1 MAKCLYCGEPLKTFS
16 MEFID
21 EIHSECNEKYQKEV
35 NEAREEVNEAREE
48 VNEAREEVKEDRD
61 TQVKDALLYSN
72 SQSNSKYSLN
82 AYLADTTIT
91 FFNIF
96 FFIFVALLIYIS
108 YKIGQWFGGGFGFD
122 VFLIGLLI
130 AIFNS
135 GLFAIFAEIYRH
147 LKEINNKTNHPDKD

>member
-21 EIHSECNEKYQKEV
+21 EIHPECNEKYQK
-35 NEAREEVNEAREE
+35 EVNEAREE

-108 YKIGQWFGGGFGFD
+108 YKIGQWLGGGFGFD
-122 VFLIGLLI
+122 VADTFV
-130 AIFNS
+130 ANRHSCQSSEHS
-135 GLFAIFAEIYRH
+135 GAFCRSELTHVCRA
-147 LKEINNKTNHPDKD
+147 

>member
-21 EIHSECNEKYQKEV
+21 EIHSECNEKYQK
-35 NEAREEVNEAREE
+35 E

>member
-16 MEFID
+16 MEFLD
-21 EIHSECNEKYQKEV
+21 EVHSECMEKYEK
-35 NEAREEVNEAREE
+35 E

-61 TQVKDALLYSN
+61 TQVKDAPLYAN
-72 SQSNSKYSLN
+72 SQSNSNYSLN

-91 FFNIF
+91 FSSIF
-96 FFIFVALLIYIS
+96 LFIFVALLIYIS

-122 VFLIGLLI
+122 VFLIGLVFTILN
-130 AIFNS
+130 F
-135 GLFAIFAEIYRH
+135 GFFAIFAEIYRH

>member
-21 EIHSECNEKYQKEV
+21 EIHSECNEKYQK
-35 NEAREEVNEAREE
+35 E

-108 YKIGQWFGGGFGFD
+108 YKIGQWLGGGFGFD
-122 VFLIGLLI
+122 VFLFGLLI